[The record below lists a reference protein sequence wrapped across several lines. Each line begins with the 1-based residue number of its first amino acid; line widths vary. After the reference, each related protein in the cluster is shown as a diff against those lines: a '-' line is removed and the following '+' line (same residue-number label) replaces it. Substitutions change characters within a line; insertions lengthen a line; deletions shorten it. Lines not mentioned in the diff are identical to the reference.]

1 MRIRPKFD
9 SHAAKTAKR
18 LGLLSIVT
26 LLICFCLLVMNV
38 RILGPVAARS
48 VADGARFWA
57 TFTSSPERKAQL
69 QEKAATLDRVA
80 EWYAQHP
87 VETAWAWLTKPDNA
101 LTFPEVRRKW
111 LLYNLVVIFL
121 FFAGGIALAWCLRRR
136 RLPPVKTP
144 FGGNGLRALN
154 GWLNKTNRST
164 PVRPE
169 KALKRVARMPHLP
182 EGVLIGVDDRGRPV
196 LITVREI
203 NHHVFICGTTGGGK
217 STTILN
223 FIEFAAQHGWS
234 VIVVNGKYDPAEP
247 SFRTVMVC
255 WAKKY
260 GRQLRVFSMVEEGAR
275 YNPLA
280 QGGFSSLKDKLMALT
295 DWSEQHYRAQVAAFL
310 QILIRVLRETGQQ
323 VDLPTVAGLIDLQA
337 VAALARRIPDEKTR
351 RKILDDLDQLSQKDI
366 RGAFAR
372 LAEITASEIGHLFVS
387 DPEGIDLVAA
397 IQNNEMVLFDLDPLA
412 FPDFARLLGRLIVLD
427 LKAAASQY
435 RRSDS
440 PKKVLVV
447 LDEFNV
453 FVGAA
458 VVDLFSKTRSA
469 GFGIVAGTQSAKAD
483 IAREGGPELVEQIV
497 ENASTFIIHRQ
508 NAPGNAAYLADLV
521 GTEEEYELTY
531 QVGAHP
537 ILGEGRTGLGSA
549 RSVRQYLVHPDA
561 IKALRTGEAFL
572 VRKGSVGSV
581 GSEVTHVWVRRAAH
595 IG

>member
-1 MRIRPKFD
+1 MKIKLNLQVD
-9 SHAAKTAKR
+9 SQAVETAKR
-18 LGLLSIVT
+18 LGLLSIVI
-26 LLICFCLLVMNV
+26 LLVCFCLLVMDV
-38 RILGPVAARS
+38 RILGPRAARS
-48 VADGARFWA
+48 VAGDARLWA
-57 TFTSSPERKAQL
+57 ILTPSPAKKAEL
-69 QEKAATLDRVA
+69 QEKAAVLDRA
-80 EWYAQHP
+80 ADWYAQHP
-87 VETAWAWLTKPDNA
+87 VRTTWAWLTQKDSA

-111 LLYNLVVIFL
+111 LLYNLIIIL
-121 FFAGGIALAWCLRRR
+121 LLADGIALTWYLRRR
-136 RLPPVKTP
+136 RLPPLKTTP
-144 FGGNGLRALN
+144 FGGKGVLPFRER
-154 GWLNKTNRST
+154 LNKTDPSA
-164 PVRPE
+164 PERPRR
-169 KALKRVARMPHLP
+169 ALKRIARMSHPP

-223 FIEFAAQHGWS
+223 FIEFAARHGWV
-234 VIVVNGKYDPAEP
+234 VIVVNGKYDPTQP
-247 SFRTVMVC
+247 SFRTVMEY
-255 WAKKY
+255 WAKKH
-260 GRQLRVFSMVEEGAR
+260 GRRLRVFSMVEESAR

-295 DWSEQHYRAQVAAFL
+295 DWSEPHYRAQVAAFL
-310 QILIRVLRETGQQ
+310 QILIRVLRETGRQ

-351 RKILDDLDQLSQKDI
+351 REILDDLDQLSQKDI

-435 RRSDS
+435 RRSGS
-440 PKKVLVV
+440 PKKVMVV

-453 FVGAA
+453 FVSDA

-469 GFGIVAGTQSAKAD
+469 GFGVVAGTQSAKAD

-521 GTEEEYELTY
+521 GTKETYELTY
-531 QVGAHP
+531 QVGVQP
-537 ILGEGRTGLGSA
+537 LLGEGRTGLGSA
-549 RSVRQYLVHPDA
+549 RQVRQYLVHPDA
-561 IKALRTGEAFL
+561 VKALRTGEAFL
-572 VRKGSVGSV
+572 VRKGSIE
-581 GSEVTHVWVRRAAH
+581 SEVTHLWVRRSAD

>member
-1 MRIRPKFD
+1 MKIKPNLHFD
-9 SHAAKTAKR
+9 SQAAETAKR
-18 LGLLSIVT
+18 LGLLSVVI
-26 LLICFCLLVMNV
+26 LLVRFCLLVMDV
-38 RILGPVAARS
+38 RILGPRAARS
-48 VADGARFWA
+48 VAGNARLWA
-57 TFTSSPERKAQL
+57 AFTPSPAKKTQL
-69 QEKAATLDRVA
+69 QEKAAALDRVA
-80 EWYAQHP
+80 DWYAQHP
-87 VETAWAWLTKPDNA
+87 FKTAWAWLTKKDDELA
-101 LTFPEVRRKW
+101 FPEVRRKW
-111 LLYNLVVIFL
+111 LLYNLIIILL
-121 FFAGGIALAWCLRRR
+121 FADGIALAWYLRRR
-136 RLPPVKTP
+136 RLPPVKSP
-144 FGGNGLRALN
+144 FGGK
-154 GWLNKTNRST
+154 GWLPFRERLNKTRPSV
-164 PVRPE
+164 PGRPE
-169 KALKRVARMPHLP
+169 KALKHVARISHPP

-203 NHHVFICGTTGGGK
+203 NHHVFVCGTTGGGK

-223 FIEFAAQHGWS
+223 FIEFAARHGWA
-234 VIVVNGKYDPAEP
+234 VIVVNGKYDPTQP
-247 SFRTVMVC
+247 SFRTVMEY
-255 WAKKY
+255 WAKRH
-260 GRQLRVFSMVEEGAR
+260 GRRLQVFSMVKESAR

-280 QGGFSSLKDKLMALT
+280 HGGFSSLKDKLVALT
-295 DWSEQHYRAQVAAFL
+295 EWTEPHYRAQVAAFL
-310 QILIRVLRETGQQ
+310 QLLIRVLRETGQQ

-351 RKILDDLDQLSQKDI
+351 REILDDLDQLSQKDI

-397 IQNNEMVLFDLDPLA
+397 IQNNEMALFDLDLLA

-435 RRSDS
+435 RRSGS

-453 FVGAA
+453 FVSDA

-469 GFGIVAGTQSAKAD
+469 GFGIVAGTQSARAD
-483 IAREGGPELVEQIV
+483 IAKEGGLELVEQIV

-521 GTEEEYELTY
+521 GTKETYELTY
-531 QVGAHP
+531 QVETQP
-537 ILGEGRTGLGSA
+537 LLGEGRTGLGSA
-549 RSVRQYLVHPDA
+549 RQVRQYLVHPDA

-572 VRKGSVGSV
+572 VRKGSVGS
-581 GSEVTHVWVRRAAH
+581 EVTHIWVRRSAD